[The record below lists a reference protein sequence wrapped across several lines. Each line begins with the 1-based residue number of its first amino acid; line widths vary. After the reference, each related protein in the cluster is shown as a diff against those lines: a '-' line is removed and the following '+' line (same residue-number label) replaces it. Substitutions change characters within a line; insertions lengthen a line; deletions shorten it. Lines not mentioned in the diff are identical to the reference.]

1 METGLSAPKTWSGQ
15 AGIGV
20 GIGVFAG
27 QAGDN
32 REHAHWA
39 HQLSLGLEDS
49 LVVSAGGRDYRA
61 PALFIRAGTPH
72 RLQPGV
78 VCSVYLDPTSAV
90 ARELCLRL
98 SSDAAIA
105 AVPADVMKLLER
117 SFAPPCRIDEGLQR
131 FQQAVLGASAPDT
144 PPPLLET
151 VLARLQQGL
160 EDMHLPDRRELA
172 QLAGLSES
180 RFSHWFCEHTGMP
193 FRSYRKWL
201 RLIHGL
207 QQVLNGQPLT
217 AAAHRAQFADQA
229 HFTRTFI
236 QMFGIRPSD
245 LLAPPRSGTPDA

>member
-1 METGLSAPKTWSGQ
+1 MQRNLSNTGLWSGRAAIE
-15 AGIGV
+15 AGIGA
-20 GIGVFAG
+20 FAG
-27 QAGDN
+27 RAGDN

-39 HQLSLGLEDS
+39 HQLSLGLEEAV
-49 LVVSAGGRDYRA
+49 VVSAGGRDYRA
-61 PALFIRAGTPH
+61 QAVFIRAGTPH
-72 RLQPGV
+72 RLQPGMV
-78 VCSVYLDPTSAV
+78 FSVYLDPMSAV
-90 ARELCLRL
+90 ARALCRRL
-98 SSDAAIA
+98 PNDAIA
-105 AVPADVMKLLER
+105 VMPADMVALLER
-117 SFAPPCRIDEGLQR
+117 SFAPPCPMAEGLQR

-193 FRSYRKWL
+193 LRSYRKWL

-207 QQVLNGQPLT
+207 RQALGGQPLT
-217 AAAHRAQFADQA
+217 EAAHCAQFADQA

-245 LLAPPRSGTPDA
+245 LLAPPRPGTPDA